1 MDIISTKEMLLRAKR
16 GNYAV
21 PAFNIHNMETMQGVL
36 EAAWQ
41 MKSPVI
47 IATTPGTV
55 NYAGMDFL
63 VSMAKAGAK
72 RYNIPIALHLD
83 HCEEV
88 EFIERCIYAGYKS
101 VMIDASRRPLDENI
115 LVTKKIVDFAHIH
128 DVTVEAEL
136 GKIGGNEDE
145 MAVDEK
151 DAAFTN
157 PELAAKF
164 VENTNVDSLAIAIG
178 TAHGVYKKE
187 PKLDFDR
194 LIEIR
199 NKVEVPLV
207 LHGASGVPTDSVI
220 KAVELGICKINIA
233 TELKIPF
240 SQEIKAFFQKNP
252 NESDPRKYL
261 TPGKEA
267 VTKVAMEKIKACGS
281 MNRA

>member
-1 MDIISTKEMLLRAKR
+1 MDIISTKEMLLKAKR

-36 EAAWQ
+36 EAAFQ

-63 VSMAKAGAK
+63 VAMAKVGAK

-83 HCEEV
+83 HCEKV
-88 EFIERCIYAGYKS
+88 ELIERCIYAGYKS
-101 VMIDASRRPLDENI
+101 VMIDASLKSYDENI
-115 LVTKKIVDFAHIH
+115 KVTKKIVEFAHIH

-145 MAVDEK
+145 LVVDEK
-151 DAAFTN
+151 DSTLTN
-157 PELAAKF
+157 PELAAEF
-164 VENTNVDSLAIAIG
+164 VECTNVDSLAIAIG

-187 PKLDFDR
+187 PKLDFER
-194 LIEIR
+194 LTEIR
-199 NKVEVPLV
+199 DRVEVPLV
-207 LHGASGVPTDSVI
+207 LHGASGVPVENIMKAI
-220 KAVELGICKINIA
+220 KLGICKINIA
-233 TELKIPF
+233 TELKVPF
-240 SQEIKAFFQKNP
+240 SEEIKKYFQKNP

-267 VTKVAMEKIKACGS
+267 IVKVAMEKIRACGS
-281 MNRA
+281 MNKA

>member
-1 MDIISTKEMLLRAKR
+1 
-16 GNYAV
+16 
-21 PAFNIHNMETMQGVL
+21 
-36 EAAWQ
+36 
-41 MKSPVI
+41 
-47 IATTPGTV
+47 
-55 NYAGMDFL
+55 
-63 VSMAKAGAK
+63 
-72 RYNIPIALHLD
+72 
-83 HCEEV
+83 
-88 EFIERCIYAGYKS
+88 
-101 VMIDASRRPLDENI
+101 
-115 LVTKKIVDFAHIH
+115 
-128 DVTVEAEL
+128 
-136 GKIGGNEDE
+136 

-267 VTKVAMEKIKACGS
+267 VMKVAIEKIKACGS